1 MLCILYKYVLFLLFS
16 EGLCLSVLTSSDLC
30 MLSFRHNVVQM
41 VLKVLK
47 AFVKYV
53 CTLYKIT
60 INTELNSFLYLLVV
74 AV

>member
-1 MLCILYKYVLFLLFS
+1 M
-16 EGLCLSVLTSSDLC
+16 LSVLTSSDLC
-30 MLSFRHNVVQM
+30 ILSFRHNVVQM
-41 VLKVLK
+41 VLKVLKQKKKK

>member
-1 MLCILYKYVLFLLFS
+1 M
-16 EGLCLSVLTSSDLC
+16 LSVLTSSDLC
-30 MLSFRHNVVQM
+30 ISSFRHNVVQM
-41 VLKVLK
+41 VLKVLKQKTKK

>member
-1 MLCILYKYVLFLLFS
+1 M
-16 EGLCLSVLTSSDLC
+16 LSVLTSSDLC
-30 MLSFRHNVVQM
+30 ISSFRHNVVQM

-47 AFVKYV
+47 QKTKKHLLNV